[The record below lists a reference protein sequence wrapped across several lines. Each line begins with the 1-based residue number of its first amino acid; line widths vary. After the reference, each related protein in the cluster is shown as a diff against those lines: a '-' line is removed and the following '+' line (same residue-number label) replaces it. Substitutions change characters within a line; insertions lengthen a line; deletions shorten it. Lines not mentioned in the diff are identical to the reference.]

1 MKGNK
6 MNKFKVIRIDTDG
19 SITNHI
25 VEGTDGPKFNGE
37 DGMYKLLN
45 CELIEITGAVKDGK
59 TYDLYLD
66 EEGRYKEFATLNH
79 KATEYFHN
87 SFDPELSVFKEPLI
101 VGTAAL
107 VDMEPI
113 NE

>member
-1 MKGNK
+1 
-6 MNKFKVIRIDTDG
+6 
-19 SITNHI
+19 
-25 VEGTDGPKFNGE
+25 
-37 DGMYKLLN
+37 MYQLLN
-45 CELIEITGAVKDGK
+45 CKLIEITGAVKDDK